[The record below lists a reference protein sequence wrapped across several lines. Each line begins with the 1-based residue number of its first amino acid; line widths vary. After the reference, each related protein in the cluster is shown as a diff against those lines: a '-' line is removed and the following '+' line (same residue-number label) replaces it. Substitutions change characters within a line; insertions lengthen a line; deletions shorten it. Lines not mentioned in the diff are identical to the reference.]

1 MSETRLE
8 GVEVALDH
16 KSDKMKFYVL
26 AALVSAASAGVI
38 YPAGVDPVAC
48 PNYPYCSV
56 DVPAALPT
64 PVVRG
69 QPVAPVLN
77 TVPEQ
82 TAYYQQA
89 QVVTAPAALP
99 TPIINGQPVAPVLN
113 TAQNLLQQQIDQQ
126 TIQIRAQQQQIEAE
140 RHFG

>member
-1 MSETRLE
+1 
-8 GVEVALDH
+8 
-16 KSDKMKFYVL
+16 MKFYVL

-69 QPVAPVLN
+69 PTDLVAAHDVPRGTIRVAVLIRKLASGGN
-77 TVPEQ
+77 LKR
-82 TAYYQQA
+82 YQFSRS
-89 QVVTAPAALP
+89 
-99 TPIINGQPVAPVLN
+99 GSE
-113 TAQNLLQQQIDQQ
+113 
-126 TIQIRAQQQQIEAE
+126 IRTC
-140 RHFG
+140 GK